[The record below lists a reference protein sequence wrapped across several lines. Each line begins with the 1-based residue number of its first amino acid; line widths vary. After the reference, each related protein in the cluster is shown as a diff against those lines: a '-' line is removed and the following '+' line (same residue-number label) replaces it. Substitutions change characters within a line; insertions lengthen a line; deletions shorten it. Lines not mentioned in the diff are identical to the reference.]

1 MPNEKRQLDLLV
13 RRQRVPS
20 DVRCRNLQMMIDVI
34 HTTSPCLKDGNFERI
49 HPDDLE
55 LLFELYDEYFFDNLI
70 RKSLPAKLLTFRI
83 SRRMTSVG
91 GTTTRWPAGGIGRS
105 PRFEIA
111 VSSTL
116 LFQSFQDPERKIT
129 VTGLEC
135 DHRLDA
141 LMRVF
146 EHELVHLLELFLWE
160 DSSCSLHR
168 FQSIANLNFG
178 HTDHRHDLLTPS
190 EAAYTQFGIRPGVR
204 VRFRYEGKE
213 LYGVVNRVTKRATVL
228 VRDPSGR
235 RYSDGNRYSKFYIPV
250 SNLEVLQ

>member
-1 MPNEKRQLDLLV
+1 MGNEKRQLDLLV
-13 RRQRVPS
+13 RRQKVANE
-20 DVRCRNLQMMIDVI
+20 VRRRNVQMIIDAVL
-34 HTTSPCLKDGNFERI
+34 TTSPCLKQGNFDRI

-91 GTTTRWPAGGIGRS
+91 GTTTRWPASRTGQH

-129 VTGLEC
+129 VTGIEC

-168 FQSIANLNFG
+168 FQTIANLNFG

-190 EAAYTQFGIRPGVR
+190 EAAFTQFGIRPGVR
-204 VRFRYEGKE
+204 VSFRYEGKQ
-213 LYGVVNRVTKRATVL
+213 LTGLVNRVTKRATVL
-228 VRDPSGR
+228 VPDPAGR
-235 RYSDGNRYSKFYIPV
+235 RYSDGQRYSKFYIPV
-250 SNLEVLQ
+250 SDLEVQQ

>member
-1 MPNEKRQLDLLV
+1 MSLDE
-13 RRQRVPS
+13 RR
-20 DVRCRNLQMMIDVI
+20 RNVQMIIDAVQ
-34 HTTSPCLKDGNFERI
+34 TTSPCLKEGNFDRI

-55 LLFELYDEYFFDNLI
+55 LLFELYDEYFFENLI
-70 RKSLPAKLLTFRI
+70 RKSLPSKLLTFRI

-91 GTTTRWPAGGIGRS
+91 GTTTRWPARGIGS
-105 PRFEIA
+105 HPRFEIA

-129 VTGLEC
+129 VTGIEC

-160 DSSCSLHR
+160 DSSCSMHR
-168 FQSIANLNFG
+168 FQTIAHMNFG

-190 EAAYTQFGIRPGVR
+190 EAAFTQFGIRPGVR
-204 VRFRYEGKE
+204 VTFRFEGRQ
-213 LYGVVNRVTKRATVL
+213 LHGIVNRVTKRATVL
-228 VRDPSGR
+228 VPDPSGR
-235 RYSDGNRYSKFYIPV
+235 RYSDGQRYSKFYIPV
-250 SNLEVLQ
+250 SELEVVR

>member
-1 MPNEKRQLDLLV
+1 MTAYKKQLDQLV
-13 RRQRVPS
+13 RSQRINS
-20 DVRCRNLQMMIDVI
+20 EQRRLNIQMMIDSVQA
-34 HTTSPCLKDGNFERI
+34 TSPCLIQGNFDRI

-70 RKSLPAKLLTFRI
+70 RKSLPRKYLTFRI
-83 SRRMTSVG
+83 SKRMTSVG
-91 GTTTRWPAGGIGRS
+91 GTTTRWPGRGIVRP

-116 LFQSFQDPERKIT
+116 LFQSFQDPERRIT
-129 VTGLEC
+129 VTGIEC

-146 EHELVHLLELFLWE
+146 EHEMVHLLELFLWE

-168 FQSIANLNFG
+168 FQTIAHANFG

-190 EAAYTQFGIRPGVR
+190 EAAFTQLGIRPGVA
-204 VRFRYEGKE
+204 VKFRYEGRT
-213 LYGVVNRVTKRATVL
+213 LAGIVNRVTKRATVL
-228 VRDPSGR
+228 VPDPAGR
-235 RYSDGNRYSKFYIPV
+235 KYSDGSRYSKYYIPV
-250 SNLEVLQ
+250 TDLEVQN